1 MKSDEIKT
9 KSVEL
14 LGHGWRVV
22 RLADVAEQCLGKMLD
37 AKKNKGSPCF
47 YLRNPN
53 VRWFEV
59 DISDLKKMPFESHE
73 LERYGLKDGD
83 VVICEGGDAGR
94 AAIWDER
101 LPDIKFQK
109 AIHRV
114 RTGPELFNRFLVYR
128 LFADH
133 KSGRLAEYY
142 TGATMKHLTGR
153 DLSNYSF
160 ELPPIREQYRIVSI
174 FDQVQQLRMNC
185 CAAIKSLELLAQSS
199 FVELFGSNVQS
210 PVTIGDLLEKSSSG
224 WEWELLTDVA
234 RLATG
239 HTPNRKNN
247 EYWGGDIPWLSLTDI
262 RDLDLSVAQATG
274 EYVTQAGIDNSSS
287 VKLPQGTVCFSRTAS
302 VGFVTLIGR
311 EMATSQD
318 FFNWVCGDRLDPVY
332 LMYALFLSRPRLRL
346 LSNGSTHKTIYF
358 PTAESFRVLV
368 PPIELQKKFGLE
380 ITAIEKVKSV
390 HKLRLSELDALF
402 AALQHHAFRGEL

>member
-1 MKSDEIKT
+1 
-9 KSVEL
+9 
-14 LGHGWRVV
+14 LGE
-22 RLADVAEQCLGKMLD
+22 VAEQCLGKMLD
-37 AKKNKGSPCF
+37 AKKNKGHPCF

-59 DISDLKKMPFESHE
+59 DVSDLKEMPFESHE
-73 LERYGLKDGD
+73 LERYGLKSGD

-114 RTGPELFNRFLVYR
+114 RVGPELFNRFLVYR
-128 LFADH
+128 LMADH

-160 ELPPIREQYRIVSI
+160 ELPPMAEQYRIVSI
-174 FDQVQQLRMNC
+174 FDQVQQLKMNC
-185 CAAIKSLELLAQSS
+185 CAAIENLELLARSS
-199 FVELFGSNVQS
+199 FIELFGSS
-210 PVTIGDLLEKSSSG
+210 SHAPVTIGDCLEKNPNG
-224 WEWELLTDVA
+224 WGWELLTDVA

-239 HTPNRKNN
+239 HTPDRKKP

-262 RDLDLSVAQATG
+262 RSLDLSVAQTTG
-274 EYVTQAGIDNSSS
+274 ECTTQAGIDNSSS
-287 VKLPQGTVCFSRTAS
+287 VKLSQGTVCFSRTAS
-302 VGFVTLIGR
+302 IGFVTLMGR

-332 LMYALFLSRPRLRL
+332 LMYALFLSRSRLRL

-368 PPIELQKKFGLE
+368 PPIELQKKFALQ
-380 ITAIEKVKSV
+380 IASIEKVRSV
-390 HKLRLSELDALF
+390 QKLRLSELDALF
-402 AALQHHAFRGEL
+402 ASLQHRAFRGEL